1 MKPYTFAVILLLS
14 ALFPAA
20 LKGASGNGPVE
31 MQIKRV
37 LLDPMSNAPV
47 VILESVAEKKIL
59 PIWIGPA
66 EATSIAQEL
75 EQVGSPRP
83 NTHDLIRNILKS
95 VGATVVRITITDL
108 RQGTYYAT
116 ITLRM
121 GTQDL
126 QIDSRPSDAIA
137 VALRTKSA
145 VFATPEVLSKAQ
157 PLPALS
163 GPSESLRETIGIQLQ
178 DLTPELASL
187 LGSPGTQ
194 GVLVADV
201 VLGSP
206 AMAAGLSR
214 GDVIVKVNDTA
225 VQKSSQVESAL
236 KKIKKPARVKL
247 DILRKAVP
255 TSLVV
260 DLR

>member
-1 MKPYTFAVILLLS
+1 MKLYAFAVIFPLLG
-14 ALFPAA
+14 LFPAP
-20 LKGASGNGPVE
+20 LIGAQENGPVE
-31 MQIKRV
+31 MQVKRV
-37 LLDPMSNAPV
+37 LLDPVSNAPV
-47 VILESVAEKKIL
+47 VILESVPEKKIL

-83 NTHDLIRNILKS
+83 NTHDLIRNILKG
-95 VGATVVRITITDL
+95 VGATLTRITINDL

-121 GTQDL
+121 GTQDF

-137 VALRTKSA
+137 VALRMKSS
-145 VFATPEVLSKAQ
+145 VFATPQVLAKAQ

-163 GPSESLRETIGIQLQ
+163 GPSELLKETIGIQLQ

-187 LGSPGTQ
+187 LGTPGTQ
-194 GVLVADV
+194 GVVVADV
-201 VLGSP
+201 ALGSP
-206 AMAAGLSR
+206 AMAAGLAR
-214 GDVIVKVNDTA
+214 GDVIVKVNDVA
-225 VQKSSQVESAL
+225 VQKSSQVEAEL

-247 DILRKAVP
+247 DILRKSAA
-255 TSLVV
+255 TSVVV